1 MAISIDT
8 VYQKVLAIANK
19 EQRGYIT
26 PQEFNLFAN
35 QAQLDIFEQYFYD
48 LNQFSRMKGNS
59 TEYADMVDLLNEKI
73 SRFTSVDPVLYST
86 AHNVFSL
93 PGTLYRLGTVMY
105 KGKEVEE
112 VQDNDLLYLNMSPL
126 AKPSENRPVYV
137 QRDNGLAV
145 FPDSITDEV
154 KISWI
159 RKPDPV
165 EWGYIVVGGKA
176 MYEPGRSFN
185 FLLHQTEETELVI
198 QILKLAGIQMENE
211 LYQIA
216 SQEESKG
223 IQQEKQ

>member
-73 SRFTSVDPVLYST
+73 SRFASVDPVSYST
-86 AHNVFSL
+86 AHSVFSL
-93 PGTLYRLGTVMY
+93 PGTLYRLGTVIY
-105 KGKEVEE
+105 KEKEVEE

-145 FPDSITDEV
+145 FPDSITADV

-176 MYEPGRSFN
+176 MYEPGRSVN

-198 QILKLAGIQMENE
+198 QILKLAGIQMEND